1 MNNNNKAAVKIM
13 ESIEKSSDPG
23 TAAEL
28 TISVIR
34 SFLMQ
39 IQQEK
44 QARPDDLPE
53 RSQAIAV

>member
-1 MNNNNKAAVKIM
+1 MNNKNKAAVKIM
-13 ESIEKSSDPG
+13 ESIERSSDPEI
-23 TAAEL
+23 AAEL